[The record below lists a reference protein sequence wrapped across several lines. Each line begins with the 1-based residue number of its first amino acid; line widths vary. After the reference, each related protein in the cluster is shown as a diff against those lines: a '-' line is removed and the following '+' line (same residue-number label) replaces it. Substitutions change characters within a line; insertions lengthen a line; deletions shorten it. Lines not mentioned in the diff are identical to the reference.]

1 MNVMSGNRIETSIPV
16 LNNNISLTIIG
27 DSDNGV
33 TVIER
38 EDATEH
44 GEATI
49 QLWEGC
55 FYQYKF
61 SDKYQ
66 LQPSEIVSN
75 SKLHDSEGRLA
86 PNIFVGTLSLV
97 ILDPKGEECG
107 NLLLEVQSKKTSY
120 RDDYRQML
128 GDITEICT
136 DLLLQHSSP
145 VSQPLTVDFN
155 TDAQTLYQRFAFI
168 KSILESDEFG
178 EAVNK
183 IVLSPVTKWEIT
195 ENEKDIRSVRRFDSS
210 SIRQLAGSNN
220 RIALPH
226 VHPLKG
232 TLDSIPRK
240 IIVDQKIESV
250 DTPENRFIKFALYSF
265 LNFIGEIRLK
275 SESNTRVHKEAA
287 LLESKLQNVL
297 SHSFF
302 KKLSKLYTIPQ
313 NSPVLQRKEGYREV
327 FRAWLMFDLAARLIW
342 KGGEDVYGAGKKDIA
357 TLYEYWLF
365 FKLADIIEEVFGIG
379 PIDANS
385 FIEPTKDG
393 LLLQL
398 VQGKESGITGV
409 YNGGNRKLNVSFT
422 YNRTFSGGNKYP
434 DGGSWTKNMRPDYT
448 LSIWPE
454 GISEIIAEREELI
467 THLHFDAK
475 YKVKFID
482 EIFGTNEDFEREK
495 EEQRKGTYKRAD
507 LLKMHAYKDAIRR
520 TSGSYILYP
529 GNDQPYNK
537 PGFHELIP
545 GLGAFT
551 VRPSKSNDGTFELKK
566 FLREVI
572 NHFMNRA
579 SQRERYL
586 FKTFETFVDKPG
598 VPLKESLP
606 ESIGKFH
613 RLIPDDTFVLI
624 GYCRK
629 PQFEWILDK
638 GLYNTRLYNSGTL
651 SGNGSIII
659 DEKIAGAKYLLLH
672 MEKEVISNKLFRIVP
687 VGPRI
692 FSKEEMVEAK
702 YPSEPKNAPYLVF
715 NVVPVDDP
723 EFEDTYWNVER
734 INGFEGSKPIA
745 VSLTEV
751 MKAVQVQ
758 AGIA

>member
-1 MNVMSGNRIETSIPV
+1 MSGNRIETRIPV
-16 LNNNISLTIIG
+16 LNNSITLTIVG

-55 FYQYKF
+55 FYQYKL
-61 SDKYQ
+61 SHNYQ
-66 LQPSEIVSN
+66 LLSSEIVSN

-97 ILDPKGEECG
+97 ILDPKGEESG

-168 KSILESDEFG
+168 KSIIESDEFR

-183 IVLSPVTKWEIT
+183 VVLSPVTKWEIT

-210 SIRQLAGSNN
+210 CIRQLAGSNN

-226 VHPLKG
+226 KHSLKV
-232 TLDSIPRK
+232 TMESIPRR

-265 LNFIGEIRLK
+265 LNFIGEIRQK
-275 SESNTRVHKEAA
+275 SESNTRVHQEAA

-302 KKLSKLYTIPQ
+302 KKLSNLYTIPQ

-365 FKLADIIEEVFGIG
+365 FKLAGVVEEVFGIG

-409 YNGGNRKLNVSFT
+409 YNRGNRKLKVSFT
-422 YNRTFSGGNKYP
+422 YNRTFSGAKVYP
-434 DGGSWTKNMRPDYT
+434 NGGSWTKNMRPDYT

-454 GISEIIAEREELI
+454 GISEIEAEKEELI

-475 YKVKFID
+475 YKVKLVE
-482 EIFGTNEDFEREK
+482 EIFGTEADFEHEK
-495 EEQRKGTYKRAD
+495 EDQRKGTYKRID

-520 TSGSYILYP
+520 TSGAYILYP
-529 GNDQPYNK
+529 GNDTTYNSK
-537 PGFHELIP
+537 GFHELIP
-545 GLGAFT
+545 GLGAFSI
-551 VRPSKSNDGTFELKK
+551 RPIKTDDGTVELKK
-566 FLREVI
+566 FLNEVI
-572 NHFMNRA
+572 AHFMNRA
-579 SQRERYL
+579 SQREKFLY
-586 FKTFETFVDKPG
+586 KTYETFVNKPG
-598 VPLKESLP
+598 LPLNEKLP
-606 ESIGKFH
+606 ETIGAKQ

-624 GYCRK
+624 GYCRNK
-629 PQFEWILDK
+629 QLEWINQT
-638 GLYNTRLYNSGTL
+638 GFYNTRAKTF
-651 SGNGSIII
+651 NGSIII
-659 DEKIAGAKYLLLH
+659 DPQIAGSKFLLLH
-672 MEKEVISNKLFRIVP
+672 VGEETITNKLYKIVS

-692 FSKEEMVEAK
+692 FTKEDMLKAK
-702 YPSEPKNAPYLVF
+702 YPTDPKNAPYLVF
-715 NVVPVDDP
+715 DVIPVDDP
-723 EFEDTYWNVER
+723 AFNDKSWNVSQIEGY
-734 INGFEGSKPIA
+734 NGPNPVAI
-745 VSLTEV
+745 SLTKV
-751 MKAVQVQ
+751 MKAVQ